1 MHFVE
6 EYLQKFFDELQP
18 LEFYRAIF
26 PAGDL
31 EEAGK
36 QEQGKYNAIAVE
48 LLPKEENKRNVNRY
62 LIHDDLSGI
71 TELLKSDNFIIISPI
86 SYAGKSRKSENAR
99 YIYDQLPK
107 VC

>member
-48 LLPKEENKRNVNRY
+48 LLPKEENKRNIKQADKRIY
-62 LIHDDLSGI
+62 LLNHFNGTGVLIECG
-71 TELLKSDNFIIISPI
+71 F
-86 SYAGKSRKSENAR
+86 
-99 YIYDQLPK
+99 
-107 VC
+107 